1 MGSRGYLIRRP
12 STARPPLSESGPPAI
27 ERARRFAELV
37 ERLVRE
43 PEAVLAHRAAA
54 TALARLL
61 AVEGVTLRT
70 DAEGIVVD
78 ETPVD
83 LPLLA
88 ARLQTYGVEELSLT
102 PETAMADLLE
112 VARLVAAEPS
122 GPDPAAMFAARA
134 AVLDPVAIPRRFR
147 AADATFTPLLTER
160 DRRASGAILKVPTP
174 QVVEAP
180 LNATRLTIG
189 GAPMLTPARS
199 SEQLQPLAAAA
210 ARASTALPALPE
222 PTAADGTVVPVPRL
236 SRALPRTSRATRT
249 VAAVTRTRRARSE
262 ALRGTGPLEPPT
274 PRDPALANALAACA
288 ASVDDE
294 GFTAA
299 VDALAW
305 AAGLAARQG
314 RDADAL
320 DGLLALVALE
330 SRYIDATEG
339 APRLRRL
346 GAAFTRAAT
355 APLLHHLAGLRRAPA
370 DATETAR
377 LDLALARAG
386 MDGAAALVTSCLTAA
401 APSSLAAALEALR
414 AHPRAH
420 EALEEIATDGRS
432 LALRE
437 AAALLG
443 ALGDATAEVILTAA
457 LAHPDP
463 LARAAVVSALGGL
476 ESVSSLNTVTTALA
490 DRAAVVRARALAA
503 LGRRR
508 PDGLALR
515 VRALVDGEVEPAIWA
530 AAVDLLGVTAT
541 TDGVELLIDVANGA
555 GRHPDAATAAHRIA
569 ACRALAVARVPTGM
583 TTLEALRSDPDET
596 VRDAVGAM
604 LAVARRR
611 ATASELPAVTD

>member
-1 MGSRGYLIRRP
+1 M
-12 STARPPLSESGPPAI
+12 
-27 ERARRFAELV
+27 
-37 ERLVRE
+37 RE

-61 AVEGVTLRT
+61 AVEGITLHV
-70 DAEGIVVD
+70 DAEGIVVED
-78 ETPVD
+78 TPVD

-88 ARLQTYGVEELSLT
+88 SRLQVYGVEALSLT
-102 PETAMADLLE
+102 PETVMADLLE
-112 VARLVAAEPS
+112 VARLVAAEPA
-122 GPDPAAMFAARA
+122 GPDPAVTFAARA

-147 AADATFTPLLTER
+147 AADATFAPLTTER

-189 GAPMLTPARS
+189 GAPMLTPARP

-222 PTAADGTVVPVPRL
+222 PTAADGTVVPMPRL
-236 SRALPRTSRATRT
+236 SRALPRTSRAMRT

-262 ALRGTGPLEPPT
+262 ALRGTGPLELPT
-274 PRDPALANALAACA
+274 PRDAALATALAACA
-288 ASVDDE
+288 AAVDDE
-294 GFTAA
+294 GFAAA

-320 DGLLALVALE
+320 DGLLALIALE
-330 SRYIDATEG
+330 SRYVEASEG
-339 APRLRRL
+339 AARLRRL
-346 GAAFTRAAT
+346 GEAFTRAAT
-355 APLLHHLAGLRRAPA
+355 APLLRHLAGLRRAPA

-386 MDGAAALVTSCLTAA
+386 VDGAAALVTSGLTAA
-401 APSSLAAALEALR
+401 TPASWAAALDALR

-420 EALEEIATDGRS
+420 EALEEIATDGRT

-437 AAALLG
+437 AAALLC

-476 ESVSSLNTVTTALA
+476 ETLSSLNTVTTALA
-490 DRAAVVRARALAA
+490 DRAAVVRARALAVI
-503 LGRRR
+503 GRRR
-508 PDGLALR
+508 PDDLVLR
-515 VRALVDGEVEPAIWA
+515 VRGLVDGEMEPALWA
-530 AAVDLLGVTAT
+530 AAIDLLGATASA
-541 TDGVELLIDVANGA
+541 DGVELLIEAATGA
-555 GRHPDAATAAHRIA
+555 GRHPDAATAAHRVA
-569 ACRALAVARVPTGM
+569 ACRALAVARVPAGM

-596 VRDAVGAM
+596 VREAVGAI
-604 LAVARRR
+604 LAAARRR
-611 ATASELPAVTD
+611 ATATELPAVTD